1 MSELPEGGGLPDKEF
16 NELLESIG
24 AAAPLMK
31 NLMHP
36 SAESG
41 TREAK
46 DNTFARREALLCAL
60 KPYLSK
66 ERCDTVDYLLR
77 LWRIGQTVKTIGG
90 LYVHSTDV

>member
-1 MSELPEGGGLPDKEF
+1 MSELPEGGGLPEKEF

-24 AAAPLMK
+24 AAAPLMTK
-31 NLMHP
+31 LARP
-36 SAESG
+36 EGG
-41 TREAK
+41 TKQET